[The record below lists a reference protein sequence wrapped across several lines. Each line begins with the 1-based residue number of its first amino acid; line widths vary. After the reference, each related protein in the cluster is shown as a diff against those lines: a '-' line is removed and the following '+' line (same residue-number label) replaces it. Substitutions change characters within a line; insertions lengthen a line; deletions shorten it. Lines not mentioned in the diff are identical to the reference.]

1 MTIIIRPLTEPEL
14 GAVVAF
20 SLEAWAP
27 VFASFESIMGPRV
40 FGLLY
45 PDWRSAQ
52 ARAVSEVCRS
62 DDVEVGVA
70 DHDERPVGF
79 VALRCT
85 EEGITAVGEID
96 MIAVDPQ
103 HQRAGIGRAL
113 LDRAVAE
120 LAARGIPLAVIATG
134 GDPGHA
140 PARALYEQ
148 HGFTGLP
155 LVRYYRA
162 L

>member
-1 MTIIIRPLTEPEL
+1 MPE
-14 GAVVAF
+14 G
-20 SLEAWAP
+20 
-27 VFASFESIMGPRV
+27 
-40 FGLLY
+40 
-45 PDWRSAQ
+45 
-52 ARAVSEVCRS
+52 
-62 DDVEVGVA
+62 
-70 DHDERPVGF
+70 RPVGF

-85 EEGITAVGEID
+85 EEGATPVGEID

-120 LAARGIPLAVIATG
+120 LTARGIPLATG

-148 HGFTGLP
+148 HGFTGLS
-155 LVRYYRA
+155 LVRYYRSI
-162 L
+162 

>member
-1 MTIIIRPLTEPEL
+1 MIAIRPLTKPEL
-14 GAVVAF
+14 GTVVAF
-20 SLEAWAP
+20 SLDAWAP
-27 VFASFESIMGPRV
+27 VFASFKRILGPRI
-40 FGLLY
+40 FGLVY
-45 PDWRSAQ
+45 PDWRAAQ

-62 DDVEVGVA
+62 DDVEVWVA
-70 DHDERPVGF
+70 DAGGRPVGF

-85 EEGITAVGEID
+85 QEGATPVGEID

-120 LAARGIPLAVIATG
+120 LTARGIPLAVIATG